1 MGDCQTPDYGE
12 MITSEGS
19 MKVFTMA
26 TSSSRVRRN
35 FGMSRAMRMSAVFV
49 TVFLVAACVER
60 VVEIENESLLIP
72 ENVSMD
78 QVEQEIKQAAAIRG
92 WRVVRLRPGRLK
104 ATLLAKNKF
113 TVIVE
118 IVHTT
123 ETISIRYISSKNLK
137 YDGTNI
143 HRSANKWIRDLKKMI
158 VRGTSRL
165 TAWKSAPRRTV
176 SDRGPPPERP
186 ARTPERPVSKQ
197 STGSGFFVSANGH
210 ILTNYHV
217 VKGCRTAHASMAGMV
232 VPAGMSVDPKPTL
245 TARLGEL
252 GVLGDDELRVL
263 GVDVRN
269 DLALLMSAKTSPEV
283 ASFRSGRGVRTG
295 DDIIVTGFPLHGL
308 LTSDISVTKGIVSA
322 LAGPGDNRGMIQIT
336 APVQPGNSGGPVL
349 DTSGNV
355 VGVVVGKLDAIKI
368 ASSVGSLPENVNFAI
383 SEGTARAFLDAH
395 SIPYQTTRSNRAS
408 RTADIAARAKRYT
421 VLIEC
426 WR

>member
-1 MGDCQTPDYGE
+1 
-12 MITSEGS
+12 
-19 MKVFTMA
+19 
-26 TSSSRVRRN
+26 
-35 FGMSRAMRMSAVFV
+35 MSAVFV
-49 TVFLVAACVER
+49 TVFLVAACSSRALITVEH
-60 VVEIENESLLIP
+60 ESLLIP
-72 ENVSMD
+72 ERVSLR
-78 QVEQEIKQAAAIRG
+78 QVGFEIERAAIVRG
-92 WRVVRLRPGRLK
+92 WTVLK
-104 ATLLAKNKF
+104 LAEGKLEATRNDRNIYTL
-113 TVIVE
+113 VVE
-118 IVHTT
+118 ISHT
-123 ETISIRYISSKNLK
+123 EELMSIRYKDSKNLGYNGK
-137 YDGTNI
+137 KI
-143 HRSANKWIRDLKKMI
+143 HKIANKWISQLKKSI
-158 VRGTSRL
+158 LGRTSRL

-176 SDRGPPPERP
+176 ADRDPSIERSI
-186 ARTPERPVSKQ
+186 RTPEGRVRKQ
-197 STGSGFFVSANGH
+197 STGTGFFVSKNGH

-232 VPAGMSVDPKPTL
+232 VPAGMSVDPKPTG

-283 ASFRSGRGVRTG
+283 ALFRSGRGVRTG
-295 DDIIVTGFPLHGL
+295 DDIVVTGFPLHGL

-368 ASSVGSLPENVNFAI
+368 ASSIGSLPENVNFAI

-395 SIPYQTTRSNRAS
+395 SIPYQTTRSNRAI

-426 WR
+426 WK